1 MPLEMEAVE
10 VGVVGTFKLEGG
22 LRAPDCLS
30 RLANIPASN
39 GMKRVSSRTAVR
51 VMNERESKK

>member
-1 MPLEMEAVE
+1 MLEMEAVE
-10 VGVVGTFKLEGG
+10 VGVVGTVKLEGG

-39 GMKRVSSRTAVR
+39 GMKKVKDVSRRKPVR
-51 VMNERESKK
+51 